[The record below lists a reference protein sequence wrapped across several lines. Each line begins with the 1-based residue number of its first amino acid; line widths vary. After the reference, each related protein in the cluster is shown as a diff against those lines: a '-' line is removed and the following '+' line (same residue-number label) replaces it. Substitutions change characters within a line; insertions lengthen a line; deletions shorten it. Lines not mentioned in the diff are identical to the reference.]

1 MKTIRLIQVILFLM
15 LAFLQAGELE
25 IGSVIPEKDFKMKDI
40 SGIKINLNQVV
51 KENGLLVIF
60 SCNTCPWVLAWED
73 RYNTISESC
82 RAKGIGFITVN
93 SNAAQRNSVDSFEL
107 MVSHAREKNYN
118 FYYAVDGESILAN
131 AFGATKTPHVFLFN
145 NQGRLV
151 YRGAIDDNARK
162 ADEVNNAYLLD
173 SLDALKNG
181 RDIKKSTS
189 KALGCSIKLAE
200 K

>member
-15 LAFLQAGELE
+15 LALLQAGELE

-82 RAKGIGFITVN
+82 RAKDIGFITVN
-93 SNAAQRNSVDSFEL
+93 SNAAERNGVDSFEL
-107 MVSHAREKNYN
+107 MVSHAQEKNYN
-118 FYYAVDGESILAN
+118 FYYAMDGESILAN
-131 AFGATKTPHVFLFN
+131 AFGATRTPHVFLFN
-145 NQGRLV
+145 NQGILV

-162 ADEVNNAYLLD
+162 ADEVNNAYLMD

-189 KALGCSIKLAE
+189 KALGCSIKFAE

>member
-1 MKTIRLIQVILFLM
+1 M